1 MSLDQILREKPNL
14 DELYEHTRVGT
25 KWYKFG
31 VLLKLDVRDL
41 DAIEELNKD
50 IDFKALKMF
59 QLWLN
64 SDPEATRKQVV
75 NILRKDVIGEM
86 IVADKYENVL
96 REQYSEY
103 TNINSVIIHTHQSI
117 HVFLAYM
124 HSVPGGSIIVLGHVL
139 VIFICLLASFYYIV
153 VCDN

>member
-14 DELYEHTRVGT
+14 DELCEHTRVGT

-31 VLLKLDVRDL
+31 VLLKLDIREL

-64 SDPEATRKQVV
+64 TDPDATRKHVL
-75 NILRKDVIGEM
+75 NIMRKDVIGE
-86 IVADKYENVL
+86 IIAAEKYEKLL
-96 REQYSEY
+96 REQYGEY
-103 TNINSVIIHTHQSI
+103 TTLYRVIII
-117 HVFLAYM
+117 
-124 HSVPGGSIIVLGHVL
+124 G
-139 VIFICLLASFYYIV
+139 
-153 VCDN
+153 